1 MRRCIGTRIWEHDLD
16 RCIRTIFVKYIP
28 MGTSE
33 EDLKSFYEKY
43 GPIVHIDLQP
53 GKIQWMFAFVEFR
66 EPSAAQQARDLSDGT
81 YIFDGHVMEASD
93 GTVKSC
99 IPETPYEYPMFTFAS
114 SNSSRGGVMASRD
127 VVHYAFD
134 SLPYCAEIPLE
145 ECFDGYYDNEEENN
159 YPNDEEDEEDF
170 YIYPGYVSRR
180 RKGREPCDYDFV
192 PISGYYNLCLRKLA
206 DMGHPVRS
214 SYLEAESEQGT
225 MTSLRTEVTRI
236 PNLGIIVFTHPWH
249 GFSLHYSRGGV
260 GDLLDCKFS
269 LSGLSDKLYR
279 VSNSCD
285 GLICVIGEKTA
296 YVINP
301 ATKEFLELP
310 SGTPHKKTSRHCMA
324 QLGLYFD
331 NETHE
336 YKVVRLFRSEDG
348 IGCEI
353 FTLGGKSSS
362 WRRIDNPPAVV
373 HADPPIF
380 VNGALHW
387 TVAHNIYVGPTAIM
401 SFDVQSEK
409 FAIMMHPED
418 GAISQM
424 ERLRMRITLAV
435 KLLGGHL
442 CLVDKYIDYPDM
454 DIWMLKD
461 YANKHWV
468 KMYTIDLGTID
479 GLNREMADFIWPEA
493 ICDNGTILFA
503 SLESRLE
510 FYDPQSEVFQKFDIE
525 VEGELQVQAYYTE
538 SQVSPHQPFFM

>member
-1 MRRCIGTRIWEHDLD
+1 
-16 RCIRTIFVKYIP
+16 
-28 MGTSE
+28 
-33 EDLKSFYEKY
+33 
-43 GPIVHIDLQP
+43 
-53 GKIQWMFAFVEFR
+53 
-66 EPSAAQQARDLSDGT
+66 
-81 YIFDGHVMEASD
+81 
-93 GTVKSC
+93 
-99 IPETPYEYPMFTFAS
+99 
-114 SNSSRGGVMASRD
+114 
-127 VVHYAFD
+127 
-134 SLPYCAEIPLE
+134 
-145 ECFDGYYDNEEENN
+145 
-159 YPNDEEDEEDF
+159 
-170 YIYPGYVSRR
+170 
-180 RKGREPCDYDFV
+180 
-192 PISGYYNLCLRKLA
+192 
-206 DMGHPVRS
+206 MGHPVRS
-214 SYLEAESEQGT
+214 PYLEVESEEESEQGT
-225 MTSLRTEVTRI
+225 MTSSRTEGTRI
-236 PNLGIIVFTHPWH
+236 PTLGIIVFTHPWH

-301 ATKEFLELP
+301 ATKEFLKLP
-310 SGTPHKKTSRHCMA
+310 SGTPHRKERYEFMA
-324 QLGLYFD
+324 QIGLYFD
-331 NETHE
+331 NQTHE
-336 YKVVRLFRSEDG
+336 YKLVRLFISEDG

-362 WRRIDNPPAVV
+362 WRRIDDPPTIV

-387 TVAHNIYVGPTAIM
+387 TVEHNIYVDPGAIM

-409 FAIMMHPED
+409 FAIIMHPED
-418 GAISQM
+418 GAISEM
-424 ERLRMRITLAV
+424 ERLRIKITLAV

-442 CLVDKYIDYPDM
+442 CLVVKYIDYPDM

-479 GLNREMADFIWPEA
+479 DLNREMADFIWPEA

-503 SLESRLE
+503 SLENRLE
-510 FYDPQSEVFQKFDIE
+510 LYDPQRKVFQKFDIE

-538 SQVSPHQPFFM
+538 SQVSPHRPFFM